1 MDQEAINKFRQQQS
15 DDKKLREEK
24 TEHQKEIRAQVEASV
39 LGAKHIAQVIKDE
52 SAQARKSTQSV
63 KIVDPIASPQDIENV
78 VKALD
83 DVVIGQTVAAD
94 DLTEKFKDISAGLLV
109 LADEISNLPKA
120 LPQIEF
126 PEAPETTKISNL
138 SEIKPWLEQVSKAI
152 ASIDVR
158 PEITVDSPNIQ
169 IPETQVNIDI
179 DKIVK
184 KLDEVVKATKSEP
197 QKIIDLSKLENATK
211 AVKDAINGLSFP
223 VPNYVIPFK
232 DINGAAVQVQLDADG
247 NVPTA
252 GSSNGLTDAQLRA
265 TPVPISGTVTTTPAV
280 GAATE
285 AKQDSQITLATQ
297 LETLTETLQE
307 LVQRLAPLAG
317 AMGNTAQLRVIQTS
331 VPSTAVT
338 GPITSAQSIAEK
350 AVAGISYPE
359 KVAITNLTAIQSN
372 INNAVAA

>member
-1 MDQEAINKFRQQQS
+1 MDLDRINQFNEQQAEAKEKANLLNAIS
-15 DDKKLREEK
+15 DVGDK
-24 TEHQKEIRAQVEASV
+24 VAS
-39 LGAKHIAQVIKDE
+39 A
-52 SAQARKSTQSV
+52 
-63 KIVDPIASPQDIENV
+63 V
-78 VKALD
+78 VKAERNTKTVTVTNDLAKPSD
-83 DVVIGQTVAAD
+83 IDKVVEAVKAIDLKPQDLQPIAD
-94 DLTEKFKDISAGLLV
+94 ALTEVSQAIAK
-109 LADEISNLPKA
+109 LPTEY
-120 LPQIEF
+120 PEF
-126 PEAPETTKISNL
+126 PELPEAPEQREDVKVTNL
-138 SEIKPWLEQVSKAI
+138 SELKEYFQEVVTAVAGLKTSFKFNPKIEVKPADVKITERKLDLEPIVTGLANLETAFKNIETPNFDTA
-152 ASIDVR
+152 
-158 PEITVDSPNIQ
+158 EITSGLQAVQDS
-169 IPETQVNIDI
+169 
-179 DKIVK
+179 
-184 KLDEVVKATKSEP
+184 
-197 QKIIDLSKLENATK
+197 
-211 AVKDAINGLSFP
+211 INGLSFP

-331 VPSTAVT
+331 VPSHAVT

-350 AVAGISYPE
+350 AVAGISYTQR
-359 KVAITNLTAIQSN
+359 VAIENNTAIQSN